1 MNIWELTVGQNRFII
16 HFLDLFSKY
25 CQPMLSTFSLL
36 VLFPFVEIVKR
47 FSIET
52 GCAAISSVSAILPMQ
67 HCTKENRVFP
77 VKRFWK
83 REFPFQD
90 NLLWRK
96 TEFPKFWHYRHF
108 YRTSYRGRIKWCLKT
123 LSKGLI
129 EKKGDWFV
137 LKRARKHVPTPQ
149 SELLHGAAYN
159 GWNVRRGGGRKCVLG
174 KHIIRSP
181 THLSSFLAAKY

>member
-1 MNIWELTVGQNRFII
+1 MVKTV
-16 HFLDLFSKY
+16 LS
-25 CQPMLSTFSLL
+25 STFWISFQSIVNICCRLYHSWCYSLL
-36 VLFPFVEIVKR
+36 LKLRKR

-52 GCAAISSVSAILPMQ
+52 GCAAISQGSVSAILPMQ

-149 SELLHGAAYN
+149 SKLLHGAAYN
-159 GWNVRRGGGRKCVLG
+159 GWNVRRGGRKCVLG